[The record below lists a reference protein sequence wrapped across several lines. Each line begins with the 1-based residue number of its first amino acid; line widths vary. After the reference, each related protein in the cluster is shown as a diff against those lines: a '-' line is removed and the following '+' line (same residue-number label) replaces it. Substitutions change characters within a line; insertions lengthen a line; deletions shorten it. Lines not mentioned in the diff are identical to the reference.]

1 MQSYLTRKNIHLVIS
16 VLIII
21 PAAFIYGLYPGE
33 FLPVFLDIEIYP
45 VDLKNVFRAIM
56 CLYLGMAGIWVL
68 GILKPE
74 YWNFSTLLVIVFM
87 GSLGLGRLMSIV
99 IDGQPSNVFMLGVFG
114 ELFLAA
120 FSFWQ
125 WRFYKLKG

>member
-1 MQSYLTRKNIHLVIS
+1 MNSYLTRKNLHLVIS
-16 VLIII
+16 VLIVI

-33 FLPVFLDIEIYP
+33 LLPVFLDIESYP
-45 VDLKNVFRAIM
+45 IDLRNVFRAIM
-56 CLYLGMAGIWVL
+56 CLYLGMASIWIL

-74 YWNFSTLLVIVFM
+74 YWKFSTLLVIVFM
-87 GSLGLGRLMSIV
+87 GSLGLGRLISIV
-99 IDGQPSNVFMLGVFG
+99 FDGQPSNVFVLGIFG

-125 WRFYKLKG
+125 LRIYKLKG